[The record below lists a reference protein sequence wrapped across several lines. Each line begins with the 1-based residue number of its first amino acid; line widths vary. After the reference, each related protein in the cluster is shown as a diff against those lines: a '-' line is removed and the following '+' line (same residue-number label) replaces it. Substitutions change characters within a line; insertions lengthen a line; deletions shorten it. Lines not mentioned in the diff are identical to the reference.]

1 MVLATGFS
9 QNTGT
14 PASTAATTSSGWASV
29 AAAMTT
35 PSIPAASSFA
45 GSSAVS
51 TPRRSPT
58 ARVAAG
64 TASVTTSDVTDGR
77 VDSVSAWNAPIR
89 PSPISPILM
98 GTPIRSA
105 GPDALAPG
113 RVGADRARVRPVQ
126 PAPRVDDRRGDGRR
140 AGPEPRHRGMGD
152 GHGAPA
158 QLARQLPAAHLDVPA
173 GRQVREGLGEEH
185 QP

>member
-1 MVLATGFS
+1 MVRATGFS

-51 TPRRSPT
+51 APRRSPT

-64 TASVTTSDVTDGR
+64 TATVTTSDVTDGR

-98 GTPIRSA
+98 RTPGVRDVA
-105 GPDALAPG
+105 A
-113 RVGADRARVRPVQ
+113 ADRP
-126 PAPRVDDRRGDGRR
+126 DDTGDGRAR
-140 AGPEPRHRGMGD
+140 QRHD
-152 GHGAPA
+152 GHVVA
-158 QLARQLPAAHLDVPA
+158 D
-173 GRQVREGLGEEH
+173 
-185 QP
+185 